1 MKNNRLIWYIVA
13 FVVIVLIQVG
23 IMNNLQFSGLV
34 NPYFYILFILLLPVN
49 IPHYLLL
56 LLGFA
61 LGISIDIFT
70 NTPGIHASAT
80 VFASFIRP
88 FLFNSY
94 NFDEKEKV
102 LVPTLHNIGFKSFV
116 RYALLMIIIH
126 HFFLFFIEVFSF
138 SGFLYTL
145 IRAVLSS
152 IFTFVVVLIS
162 QFLIFRK

>member
-1 MKNNRLIWYIVA
+1 MNRGPVWYIVA
-13 FVVIVLIQVG
+13 FIVIVLIQVA
-23 IMNNLQFSGLV
+23 IMNNLQFSGFV

-49 IPHYLLL
+49 IPNYLLL
-56 LLGFA
+56 LSGFL
-61 LGISIDIFT
+61 LGITIDIFS

-80 VFASFIRP
+80 VFVAFLRP

-94 NFDEKEKV
+94 NFDDKEKV
-102 LVPTLHNIGFKSFV
+102 MIPTLKNIGIKSFIK
-116 RYALLMIIIH
+116 YAALMIIIH

-145 IRAVLSS
+145 LRCILSS